1 MFVQGMIHSV
11 ASLKGAPP
19 SSQVDEMCAMLEK
32 YRAENQKIVSQK
44 EREVE
49 ALGERLKESEQNK
62 VALQPCLVFTPSRHA
77 LLLPLGSH
85 CNTAHNK
92 CIGSLLQTFFTAQ
105 VPPLPLASPA
115 HYLPALPLASPAP
128 CLLQESWE
136 GELGSLRGQVTSLEA
151 ELRAREEELKELL
164 KAIDALQSKVPH
176 SLGPRPSLHSQN
188 EAFFFFV
195 FFVSAGRVWGR
206 D

>member
-105 VPPLPLASPA
+105 VTALPLASLAHYLSALPLASPA

-176 SLGPRPSLHSQN
+176 SLGP
-188 EAFFFFV
+188 
-195 FFVSAGRVWGR
+195 
-206 D
+206 

>member
-1 MFVQGMIHSV
+1 
-11 ASLKGAPP
+11 
-19 SSQVDEMCAMLEK
+19 MCAMLEK
-32 YRAENQKIVSQK
+32 YRAGNQKIVSQK

-62 VALQPCLVFTPSRHA
+62 VALRCTAAFQCSHPLDM
-77 LLLPLGSH
+77 PLGSH

-105 VPPLPLASPA
+105 VTALPLASLAHYLSALPLASPAHYLPALPLASPA

-176 SLGPRPSLHSQN
+176 SLGP
-188 EAFFFFV
+188 
-195 FFVSAGRVWGR
+195 
-206 D
+206 